1 MPLPVGKMTVNVS
14 LCGAIPRSDMPSSP
28 AITKSDISS
37 AHALLENITTFDLN
51 KGGAPNDA
59 THASLKTVG
68 SKTDPAF
75 VLKSDKS
82 TSLLLSKV
90 VSQSEDSEDTNMMP
104 PLSTRPHTI
113 PVIEPPRW
121 AVPAKRGARLEPV
134 CEALGTHGRVDLTT
148 RSCFRI
154 GRSPT
159 SDVQLMHGTSSRRHA
174 LLFHHPNGHCY
185 VVDCGSAHGTFV
197 NGVRVCSTPSAG
209 MVAPHRVRRGALI
222 RFGGPGAP
230 SFVLKSFSVGFS
242 YMVKDLESPSCH
254 PTLSP
259 SMTDSLKPF
268 GITRVNSLGG
278 DNCTGGI
285 LKKRSFDETEERP
298 AKRRCVSP
306 FSPESSPRQV
316 SPDARRVTFNDV
328 PQAFYPTLVSPDL
341 SSDDASL

>member
-1 MPLPVGKMTVNVS
+1 M
-14 LCGAIPRSDMPSSP
+14 
-28 AITKSDISS
+28 ISS
-37 AHALLENITTFDLN
+37 FLFSI
-51 KGGAPNDA
+51 K
-59 THASLKTVG
+59 
-68 SKTDPAF
+68 
-75 VLKSDKS
+75 
-82 TSLLLSKV
+82 
-90 VSQSEDSEDTNMMP
+90 
-104 PLSTRPHTI
+104 
-113 PVIEPPRW
+113 
-121 AVPAKRGARLEPV
+121 PV
-134 CEALGTHGRVDLTT
+134 CEALGTHVRVDLTS

-159 SDVQLMHGTSSRRHA
+159 SDVQLMHQTSSRRHA

-197 NGVRVCSTPSAG
+197 NGVRVRSTPSAG

-259 SMTDSLKPF
+259 STTADSHQVQVN
-268 GITRVNSLGG
+268 TRINALGS
-278 DNCTGGI
+278 NNESCRGGI
-285 LKKRSFDETEERP
+285 LKKRSFEESTDEHP

-306 FSPESSPRQV
+306 FSTESSPSIV
-316 SPDARRVTFNDV
+316 SPEGRRVTFKDV
-328 PQAFYPTLVSPDL
+328 PQAFYPSLVSPDL

>member
-1 MPLPVGKMTVNVS
+1 M
-14 LCGAIPRSDMPSSP
+14 
-28 AITKSDISS
+28 
-37 AHALLENITTFDLN
+37 
-51 KGGAPNDA
+51 
-59 THASLKTVG
+59 
-68 SKTDPAF
+68 
-75 VLKSDKS
+75 
-82 TSLLLSKV
+82 
-90 VSQSEDSEDTNMMP
+90 Q
-104 PLSTRPHTI
+104 
-113 PVIEPPRW
+113 
-121 AVPAKRGARLEPV
+121 PV
-134 CEALGTHGRVDLTT
+134 CEALETHTRVDLTT

-197 NGVRVCSTPSAG
+197 NGVRVRSTPSAG

-259 SMTDSLKPF
+259 STDSRKQVQVN
-268 GITRVNSLGG
+268 TRINALGG
-278 DNCTGGI
+278 SDHSIGGI
-285 LKKRSFDETEERP
+285 LKKRSFDETTDEQRP

-306 FSPESSPRQV
+306 FSPESSPRLV

-328 PQAFYPTLVSPDL
+328 PQAFYPSLVSPDL